1 MMSASDPILARLLD
15 LHPKRIDLS
24 LDRMHRLLA
33 AMGDPQTRLPLV
45 IHVAGTNG
53 KGSTIAFMRA
63 ILEAAGLG
71 VHVYTSPHL
80 VRFNERIR
88 LADRPGGKL
97 VSDPALAAA
106 IGAVE
111 AANGSSPITFFEA
124 TTAAAFKLFS
134 EHPADVLLLEVG
146 LGGRLDATN
155 VLESPACAVITPI
168 SRDHTEFLGE
178 SLEAIAKEKAG
189 IFKRGTPAVFAGQ
202 HETVQAVL
210 ERVAARLD
218 VRPRI
223 HGRDYRCRS
232 TADALIYEDERG
244 VLNLP
249 LPRLAGA
256 HQTTNAG
263 AAIAALRVTFPNLST
278 KAFGDGVPA
287 ANWPARLQNLGG
299 GRLAP
304 LAPEGAE
311 IWLDGGHNEAGAE
324 VLARAMAEM
333 NAAAP
338 RPLVLVFSALK
349 SKDAEGFI
357 RPFAGLA
364 AQVIAVPIE
373 AEQASWPPDELTQ
386 IARNF
391 GLDAKSDADVALA
404 LKNLAATRWR
414 IAPRILIA
422 GSLYLCGRALTAN
435 GTLPT

>member
-1 MMSASDPILARLLD
+1 MSASDPILARLLL

-63 ILEAAGLG
+63 ILEAAGFG

-106 IGAVE
+106 ISAVE
-111 AANGSSPITFFEA
+111 AANGASPITFFEA

-189 IFKRGTPAVFAGQ
+189 ILKRGTPAVFAEQ
-202 HETVQAVL
+202 HETAQAAL

-218 VRPRI
+218 IRPRI
-223 HGRDYRCRS
+223 HGLDYQCRS
-232 TADALIYEDERG
+232 TAGELIYEDERG

-249 LPRLAGA
+249 LPRLTGA

-263 AAIAALRVTFPNLST
+263 AAIAALRVTVPNLSA
-278 KAFGDGVPA
+278 KAFRDGVPA
-287 ANWPARLQNLGG
+287 ANWPARLQNLAG

-349 SKDAEGFI
+349 SKNAQGFI

-364 AQVIAVPIE
+364 TQVIAVPIQ

-404 LKNLAATRWR
+404 LKNLATTRWR
-414 IAPRILIA
+414 IPPRILIA
-422 GSLYLCGRALTAN
+422 GSLYLCGQALTAN
-435 GTLPT
+435 GTLPI